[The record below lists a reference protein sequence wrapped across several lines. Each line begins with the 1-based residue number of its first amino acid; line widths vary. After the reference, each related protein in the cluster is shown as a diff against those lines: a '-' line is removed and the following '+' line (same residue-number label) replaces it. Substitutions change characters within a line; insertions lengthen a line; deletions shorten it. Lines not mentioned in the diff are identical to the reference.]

1 MPSSGKNKSKLLL
14 DLSRFVTSRGLKGLT
29 TVLIVDEAHN
39 LSSELLEEIR
49 LLSNLETNEDKLL
62 QIVLVG
68 QPELDEKL
76 DSFDLRPLKQRI
88 ALRAHLDPLDL
99 EEVTRYIEE
108 RLRIAGADPQSTPLF
123 STQTIAAVFRHSRG
137 FPRLINTVCENA
149 LITAYARQS
158 ETVTP
163 DIIREVSEEL
173 RLDVVFSTRATSW
186 EIQANW
192 MPNEPEAFCLIC
204 MQHCKALRQIT
215 PG

>member
-1 MPSSGKNKSKLLL
+1 MSDFGVPSSGKNKSKLIL

-39 LSSELLEEIR
+39 LSAELLEEIR

-88 ALRAHLDPLDL
+88 ALRAHLGPLDV

-108 RLRIAGADPQSTPLF
+108 RLRIAGADMQSTPLF
-123 STQTIAAVFRHSRG
+123 SAQTIAAVYQALARLSAPDQHNLRKRIDYGLCEAVGNRHSGHHQRG
-137 FPRLINTVCENA
+137 
-149 LITAYARQS
+149 
-158 ETVTP
+158 
-163 DIIREVSEEL
+163 IRGASSG
-173 RLDVVFSTRATSW
+173 RGVFTQGQQVRKSRRTGCRAS
-186 EIQANW
+186 Q
-192 MPNEPEAFCLIC
+192 EPSA
-204 MQHCKALRQIT
+204 
-215 PG
+215 